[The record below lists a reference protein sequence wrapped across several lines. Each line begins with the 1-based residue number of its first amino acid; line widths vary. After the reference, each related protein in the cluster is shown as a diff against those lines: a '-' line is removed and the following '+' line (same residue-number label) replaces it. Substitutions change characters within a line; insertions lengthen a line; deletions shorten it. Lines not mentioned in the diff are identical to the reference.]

1 LEVILVSLLL
11 KIVWN
16 FIEVVV
22 VVTFLGERQ
31 GAFNRP
37 ECHDVG
43 VGFNYFFRS
52 LRDYIV

>member
-1 LEVILVSLLL
+1 VILVSLLL